1 MIVELNRI
9 YRTYYY
15 VLIARW
21 HENFA
26 CSAKTIIPIY
36 KQYVREVFAI
46 LKETE
51 KAVYAVLN
59 LGYFFHKT
67 MWIPK
72 SVLIENETHYDH
84 ETWQFDSYDEAI
96 YAFKAMWEMYA

>member
-1 MIVELNRI
+1 MLKSTGKSFSVKD
-9 YRTYYY
+9 
-15 VLIARW
+15 W
-21 HENFA
+21 FA
-26 CSAKTIIPIY
+26 NKVANEVKSNISMC
-36 KQYVREVFAI
+36 EVFAI

-72 SVLIENETHYDH
+72 SALIENETHYDH